1 MHKKHFVL
9 GGDLKKS
16 LTEGYQLDFKSL
28 IKDAITITKKHYLSL
43 VTASLFTVILLAG
56 CYHLTFGGAANLS
69 SNGQMLGNYLIAL
82 LVAPPLL
89 TGLQMMGIHHS
100 IGLKTKSIDL
110 FNYFRIILKLSTA
123 TLMISVINNVIS
135 LLLTQTLGQ
144 MGFVVSIV
152 VLLYLNMA
160 FTFVYPLISEKK
172 IKPQAA
178 LILSFKLV
186 HKNILQFTLMFMILG
201 LLFFIALSPYG
212 LGLFLF
218 IPFYFNL
225 MGIIYRKLCG
235 VGVVA
240 TTIDE
245 GSNGSSGRSQH
256 TGSSN
261 GQFDA

>member
-16 LTEGYQLDFKSL
+16 LTDGYQLNFKSL
-28 IKDAITITKKHYLSL
+28 FKDAITITRKHFFPL
-43 VTASLFTVILLAG
+43 VTASLFTIILLAG
-56 CYHLTFGGAANLS
+56 CYHFTFGGLGNLTG
-69 SNGQMLGNYLIAL
+69 NEQMLGNYLIAL

-110 FNYFRIILKLSTA
+110 FNYFRMIIKLSMA
-123 TLMISVINNVIS
+123 TLIISAINNAIS

-144 MGFVVSIV
+144 IGFVVSIV

-172 IKPQAA
+172 VKPQAA

-186 HKNILQFTLMFMILG
+186 HKNILQFTLLFIMLG
-201 LLFFIALSPYG
+201 ILFFVAIIPSG
-212 LGLFLF
+212 LGLFIF

-225 MGIIYRKLCG
+225 MGIIYRTLCG

-240 TTIDE
+240 TTVDE
-245 GSNGSSGRSQH
+245 GTPNGSGNSTQAS
-256 TGSSN
+256 SSN
-261 GQFDA
+261 DQFDA

>member
-16 LTEGYQLDFKSL
+16 LTDGYQLNFKSL
-28 IKDAITITKKHYLSL
+28 FKDAITITRKHFFPL
-43 VTASLFTVILLAG
+43 VTASLFTIILLAG
-56 CYHLTFGGAANLS
+56 CYHFTFGGLGNLTG
-69 SNGQMLGNYLIAL
+69 NEQMLGNYLIAL

-110 FNYFRIILKLSTA
+110 FNYFRMIIKLSMA
-123 TLMISVINNVIS
+123 TLIISAINNAIS

-144 MGFVVSIV
+144 IGFVVSIV

-172 IKPQAA
+172 VKPQAA

-186 HKNILQFTLMFMILG
+186 HKNILQFTLLFIMLG
-201 LLFFIALSPYG
+201 ILFFVAIIPSG
-212 LGLFLF
+212 LGLFIF

-225 MGIIYRKLCG
+225 MGIIYRSLCG

-240 TTIDE
+240 TSVDNDTNNSSDE
-245 GSNGSSGRSQH
+245 STSTNSSSDH
-256 TGSSN
+256 
-261 GQFDA
+261 FDA